1 MPSIITAASLRA
13 VLGVSSSLYSD
24 AYLDEIIG
32 SAEGV
37 ILPMLTA
44 NQAAIAEVYL
54 TSNVAYYVTQRPHYF
69 VEGQTVVASGIVPS
83 TFNGTITVTDSITN
97 PYIFSAALV
106 NADIIIRGVIPA
118 GVAYLS
124 GANAGTLYASTD
136 AVESAVTI
144 VSVEIFQSITAAGG
158 QIEGVDFTPSPYRMG
173 RSLMNR
179 VIGLLSPLMSRLWR
193 CNANANHY
201 RYKCARHVS
210 HRSGFGCR
218 FSLRISS
225 RISNSASRNNYSS
238 RAVS

>member
-1 MPSIITAASLRA
+1 MPSIITAASLRS

-24 AYLDEIIG
+24 HYLDEIIG

-54 TSNVAYYVTQRPHYF
+54 TNNVAYYVTQRPHYF
-69 VEGQTVVASGIVPS
+69 VAGQTVVASGIVPS

-179 VIGLLSPLMSRLWR
+179 VIGLLSPYIDVETM
-193 CNANANHY
+193 AM
-201 RYKCARHVS
+201 
-210 HRSGFGCR
+210 
-218 FSLRISS
+218 
-225 RISNSASRNNYSS
+225 
-238 RAVS
+238 

>member
-32 SAEGV
+32 SAESV

-54 TSNVAYYVTQRPHYF
+54 TNNVAYYVTQRPHYF

-124 GANAGTLYASTD
+124 GANAATLYASTD

-179 VIGLLSPLMSRLWR
+179 VIGLLSPYIDVETM
-193 CNANANHY
+193 AM
-201 RYKCARHVS
+201 
-210 HRSGFGCR
+210 
-218 FSLRISS
+218 
-225 RISNSASRNNYSS
+225 
-238 RAVS
+238 

>member
-69 VEGQTVVASGIVPS
+69 VAGQTVVASGIVPS

-179 VIGLLSPLMSRLWR
+179 VIGLLSPYVDVEIM
-193 CNANANHY
+193 AQ
-201 RYKCARHVS
+201 
-210 HRSGFGCR
+210 
-218 FSLRISS
+218 
-225 RISNSASRNNYSS
+225 
-238 RAVS
+238 

>member
-1 MPSIITAASLRA
+1 MPSIITAAQLRA
-13 VLGVSSSLYSD
+13 VLGVSSSLYND

-44 NQAAIAEVYL
+44 NQAAIAQVYL

-69 VEGQTVVASGIVPS
+69 VAGQTVVASGIVPA
-83 TFNGTITVTDSITN
+83 TFNGTITVTDSITD
-97 PYIFSAALV
+97 PYIFSAAKT

-124 GANAGTLYASTD
+124 GADAATLYASTD

-179 VIGLLSPLMSRLWR
+179 VIGLLSPYIDVETM
-193 CNANANHY
+193 AM
-201 RYKCARHVS
+201 
-210 HRSGFGCR
+210 
-218 FSLRISS
+218 
-225 RISNSASRNNYSS
+225 
-238 RAVS
+238 

>member
-1 MPSIITAASLRA
+1 MPNIITAAQLRA
-13 VLGVSSSLYSD
+13 VLGVSSSLYND
-24 AYLDEIIG
+24 AYLEEIIG
-32 SAEGV
+32 SAEAV

-69 VEGQTVVASGIVPS
+69 VAGQTVVASGIVPA
-83 TFNGTITVTDSITN
+83 TFNGTITVTDNITD
-97 PYIFSAALV
+97 PYIFSAAKT

-124 GANAGTLYASTD
+124 GADAATLYASTD

-179 VIGLLSPLMSRLWR
+179 VIGLLSPYIDVETM
-193 CNANANHY
+193 AM
-201 RYKCARHVS
+201 
-210 HRSGFGCR
+210 
-218 FSLRISS
+218 
-225 RISNSASRNNYSS
+225 
-238 RAVS
+238 

>member
-69 VEGQTVVASGIVPS
+69 VEGQTVVASGIVPT
-83 TFNGTITVTDSITN
+83 TFNGTITITDDITN

-106 NADIIIRGVIPA
+106 NADIDIRGVIPA

-179 VIGLLSPLMSRLWR
+179 VIGLLSPYVDVETM
-193 CNANANHY
+193 AM
-201 RYKCARHVS
+201 
-210 HRSGFGCR
+210 
-218 FSLRISS
+218 
-225 RISNSASRNNYSS
+225 
-238 RAVS
+238 

>member
-54 TSNVAYYVTQRPHYF
+54 TSNVAFYVTQRPHYF
-69 VEGQTVVASGIVPS
+69 VEGQSVVASGIVPT
-83 TFNGTITVTDSITN
+83 TFNGTITITDDITN

-106 NADIIIRGVIPA
+106 NADIDIRGVIPA

-124 GANAGTLYASTD
+124 GANAATLYASTD

-179 VIGLLSPLMSRLWR
+179 VIGLLSPYIDVETM
-193 CNANANHY
+193 AM
-201 RYKCARHVS
+201 
-210 HRSGFGCR
+210 
-218 FSLRISS
+218 
-225 RISNSASRNNYSS
+225 
-238 RAVS
+238 